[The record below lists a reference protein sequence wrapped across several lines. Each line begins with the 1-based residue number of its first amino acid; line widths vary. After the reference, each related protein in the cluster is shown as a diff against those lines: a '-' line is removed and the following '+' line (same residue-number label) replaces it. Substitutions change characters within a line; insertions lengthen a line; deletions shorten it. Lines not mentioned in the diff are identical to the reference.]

1 MLKDITLG
9 QFFPGDTVA
18 HRLDPR
24 TKILLVVLYI
34 VALFCA
40 KSLLA
45 YGILAA
51 VLAVCV
57 RISRVGIKSL
67 VRGLKPVV
75 FIIVFTGILNL
86 FFTPGEHILAELG
99 FLRISAEGL
108 QNAVFMVLRIML
120 LIMGTFL
127 MTYTTSPISL
137 TDGLERLLGGLKKI
151 HVPVHELA
159 MIMSIALRFIPTLIE
174 ETDKIMSAQK
184 ARGADFES
192 GNIIQKA
199 KALLKMTYGPEGTA
213 PVTEAEYT
221 NYVNNDCYYIEA
233 VQFPL
238 VNYSSY
244 AMADDTQKA
253 SIMATAESC
262 MEELS
267 RTATAETAS
276 GSALYTAAMT
286 YVPQAMA
293 AMGSEMNASQA
304 VYYAASQ
311 LYTPDD
317 LSSYGSDEYN
327 NLTDPLDAA
336 GLNHWTTI
344 DLGTTILVARR
355 IDPFKTYTVD
365 ELDSMYDLLTDMK
378 STAIQDELYA
388 AGAALEHD
396 LNSAALNTYSASK
409 IKKNA

>member
-1 MLKDITLG
+1 MRSIKTKLFSLAMAVSMVLALVGCAMST
-9 QFFPGDTVA
+9 PSTVGSIGGVEIPA
-18 HRLDPR
+18 G
-24 TKILLVVLYI
+24 IY
-34 VALFCA
+34 
-40 KSLLA
+40 LLA
-45 YGILAA
+45 QYNSYNTASGLAKLATGETASDVKAVLKATCAGTINGEEVTAPGSEYVAQLTTRAIEYYAA
-51 VLAVCV
+51 VEKQFAEQNGVLDDAATAEAANTADSLWGTNGDLYTANG
-57 RISRVGIKSL
+57 ISKATVETYL
-67 VRGLKPVV
+67 
-75 FIIVFTGILNL
+75 LN
-86 FFTPGEHILAELG
+86 A
-99 FLRISAEGL
+99 
-108 QNAVFMVLRIML
+108 
-120 LIMGTFL
+120 
-127 MTYTTSPISL
+127 
-137 TDGLERLLGGLKKI
+137 
-151 HVPVHELA
+151 
-159 MIMSIALRFIPTLIE
+159 
-174 ETDKIMSAQK
+174 
-184 ARGADFES
+184 
-192 GNIIQKA
+192 QKA

-221 NYVNNDCYYIEA
+221 DYVNNDCYYIEA

-293 AMGSEMNASQA
+293 AMGSEMDASQA